1 MIENPLHQK
10 KRALVKNKLDILIL
24 GLDISFFADFTV
36 LLVKNPALYHKNGNK
51 KKTVIISNDLCPD
64 LKSAQK

>member
-1 MIENPLHQK
+1 MIDNPLHQK

-36 LLVKNPALYHKNGNK
+36 LLVKNPALYHKNGNEK
-51 KKTVIISNDLCPD
+51 KW
-64 LKSAQK
+64 